1 MEQQEGKTMKL
12 IKSTS
17 TTGMAALAVL
27 LTHVSG
33 ALAGTEIRIIE
44 APEPG
49 MLGLFAI
56 GVIGIIAASRWRK

>member
-33 ALAGTEIRIIE
+33 ALAGDVAPPIE
-44 APEPG
+44 LPEPS
-49 MLGLFAI
+49 MLGLLAI
-56 GVIGIIAASRWRK
+56 GLVGVIAISRWRK

>member
-17 TTGMAALAVL
+17 TIGVTAFAVL

-33 ALAGTEIRIIE
+33 ALAGAPTVIE